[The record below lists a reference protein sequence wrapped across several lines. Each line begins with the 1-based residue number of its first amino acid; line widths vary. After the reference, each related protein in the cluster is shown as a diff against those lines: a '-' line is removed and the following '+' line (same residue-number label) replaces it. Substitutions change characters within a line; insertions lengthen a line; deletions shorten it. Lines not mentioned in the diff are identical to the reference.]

1 MSFIPALALLVAAQ
15 GPGSP
20 ANDIPAKYR
29 TTPPAAG
36 AVVARV
42 NGVEIK
48 AGDVEA
54 LLWEWRG
61 FDAIQDLI
69 SYQVVKS
76 EAQKQRID
84 VSEAE
89 VEKAIDEGLSQM
101 AKDLPAGKSIEAV
114 LMEQGFTRSRLFL
127 RYRTF
132 ALLDAMV
139 RRSFNP
145 KQLVKVSTMIFRP
158 VNEQASSL
166 SYAIQQADAAYK
178 RLAKGDKW
186 EDVLASVTKNPDL
199 IRSKGLLGW
208 KDLGAFPTSI
218 RAELIKMKSGDF
230 TKPAQTENGIQ
241 IFRLEKDGMAATLE
255 EKKEMERIYVNS
267 SRDPLLARL
276 RKESRIERLYP
287 SIPGLNSQKDGN

>member
-1 MSFIPALALLVAAQ
+1 LWLLRALSPRSTISRQNIARLRLLQVR
-15 GPGSP
+15 S
-20 ANDIPAKYR
+20 
-29 TTPPAAG
+29 
-36 AVVARV
+36 
-42 NGVEIK
+42 
-48 AGDVEA
+48 

-84 VSEAE
+84 VSDAE
-89 VEKAIDEGLSQM
+89 VEKAVDEGLGEM
-101 AKDLPAGKSIEAV
+101 KKNLPAGKTLDAV
-114 LMEQGFTRSRLFL
+114 LLEQGFTRSRLFL

-132 ALLDAMV
+132 ALIDAMV

-145 KQLVKVSTMIFRP
+145 KQLVKVSTMIFKP

-166 SYAIQQADAAYK
+166 SYAIQKADAAYQ
-178 RLAKGDKW
+178 RLVKGDKW
-186 EDVLASVTKNPDL
+186 EQVLASATTNPDL
-199 IRSKGLLGW
+199 IKSKGLLGW
-208 KDLGAFPTSI
+208 KDLLAFPASI
-218 RAELIKMKSGDF
+218 RAELMKMKSGEF
-230 TKPAQTENGIQ
+230 TKPAQTDNGIQ
-241 IFRLEKDGMAATLE
+241 IFRLEMDGMTATLE

-287 SIPGLNSQKDGN
+287 SIPGPNPQKDGN